1 MDTASGIRL
10 VLLAALWGGA
20 FLCLRIGAP
29 VFGPAYLTT
38 WRVTLAA
45 GFLLGAALLLRRP
58 LPRMAS
64 WRHFLVLGALN
75 SALPFLLF
83 AYAGQ
88 RLNASFMSIL
98 NALAPIYAACLGML
112 WRGAPPTASAMAG
125 LVLGLVGVVI
135 LAWDNLAVAGPVAW
149 LALAAAL
156 LAPLFYAFASLYA
169 QHGGGATSAFDNAHG
184 SMWAAALLMLP
195 VALLEPPTGRV
206 ADTTAWLAVLALGI
220 LCTGLAFLLY
230 FRLMVDIG
238 PMRTLTVTFLIP
250 VFGVLW
256 GAVLLGEPVGWTLV
270 LGGICVL
277 AGIALANG
285 RVLWRRSAAAGAAP

>member
-1 MDTASGIRL
+1 VDTASAIRL
-10 VLLAALWGGA
+10 VVLAALWGGA

-29 VFGPAYLTT
+29 VFGPAHLIA
-38 WRVTLAA
+38 WRVILAA
-45 GFLLGAALLLRRP
+45 GFLLGVALMLRRP

-64 WRHFLVLGALN
+64 WRHFLVLGAFN

-83 AYAGQ
+83 AYAAQ

-98 NALAPIYAACLGML
+98 NALAPIYAAGLGTL
-112 WRGAPPTASAMAG
+112 WWGVPLTASAMAG
-125 LVLGLVGVVI
+125 LALGVLGVVI
-135 LAWDNLAVAGPVAW
+135 LAWDNLAATGAVAW
-149 LALAAAL
+149 PALAAAL

-169 QHGGGATSAFDNAHG
+169 QRAGSSNHAFDNAHG
-184 SMWAAALLMLP
+184 SMWAASLLTLP
-195 VALLEPPTGRV
+195 VALLEPATGRE
-206 ADTTAWLAVLALGI
+206 ADMTVWLAVLALGI

-277 AGIALANG
+277 TGIALANG
-285 RVLWRRSAAAGAAP
+285 RLPWLRSPTGAAP